1 MLVEKATVVEDEQQ
15 EMVFDADD
23 DVDDDEMN
31 EVVPNDPEKEP
42 KVDNVDIEPEVE
54 VTTSDL
60 TIQEVC
66 D

>member
-1 MLVEKATVVEDEQQ
+1 
-15 EMVFDADD
+15 MVFDVDD
-23 DVDDDEMN
+23 DVNDDEMN